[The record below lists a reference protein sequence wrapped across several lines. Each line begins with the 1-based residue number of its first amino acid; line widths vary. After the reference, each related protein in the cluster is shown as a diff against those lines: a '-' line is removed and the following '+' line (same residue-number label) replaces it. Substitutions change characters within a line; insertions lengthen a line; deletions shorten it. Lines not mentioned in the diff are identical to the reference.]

1 MTVVGWIVGMLVTL
15 AFLVAAPQASAQ
27 RPSPETFQIE
37 WKRRSDPWVRPGI
50 EGWVHNPSNYRVG
63 SMSLK
68 LQTLDASN
76 QVVSEKRVWVYGHV
90 PANGR
95 SSFVIPLSRD
105 DQTTYRIVVD
115 AFDLIAQ
122 EGP

>member
-1 MTVVGWIVGMLVTL
+1 MTVVGWVAGT
-15 AFLVAAPQASAQ
+15 LVALVLVVVAPEASAQ
-27 RPSPETFQIE
+27 RPTAETFKVE
-37 WKRRSDPWVRPGI
+37 WKRRTDPWVRPGI
-50 EGWVHNPSNYRVG
+50 EGWVHNPSNFRVG

-68 LQTLDASN
+68 LQTLDANN

-90 PANGR
+90 PPGGR

-105 DQTTYRIVVD
+105 DQASYRIVVD